1 MITSRV
7 FLRME
12 ELKDISKRFRR
23 FLSIDIEGLGE
34 EEHAELLRCCS
45 RILVIA
51 DEIEENLQRRNNEN
65 K

>member
-1 MITSRV
+1 
-7 FLRME
+7 ME
-12 ELKDISKRFRR
+12 ELKDISKRFRK

-34 EEHAELLRCCS
+34 EEHTELLRCCS

-65 K
+65 E